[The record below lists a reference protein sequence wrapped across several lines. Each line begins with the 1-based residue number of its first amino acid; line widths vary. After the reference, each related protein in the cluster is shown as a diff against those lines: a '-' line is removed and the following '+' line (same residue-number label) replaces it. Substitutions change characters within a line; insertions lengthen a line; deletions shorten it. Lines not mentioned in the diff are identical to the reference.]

1 MAPSTRSVLFEAL
14 SFSANFS
21 LQLPQ
26 YLAAGVRVTQAEGFQ
41 LPKEMFNENYGWIRG

>member
-21 LQLPQ
+21 LQVPQ
-26 YLAAGVRVTQAEGFQ
+26 YLAVAGR
-41 LPKEMFNENYGWIRG
+41 